1 MSFKIIGKN
10 GASVTTPDGTE
21 LDSMAAYF
29 AICARREKRHTQHEA
44 NEVIN
49 NIGISLNMDFT
60 AKNKLKLIEYLTMT
74 DEEYLS
80 RKKS

>member
-10 GASVTTPDGTE
+10 GISATTPDGSE
-21 LDSMAAYF
+21 LDSMAVYF
-29 AICARREKRHTQHEA
+29 AICARREKQHTQHEA

-49 NIGISLNMDFT
+49 NIGISLNVDFT
-60 AKNKLKLIEYLTMT
+60 AKNKLKLINYLTMT
-74 DEEYLS
+74 DEEYLN